1 MGLRVVNLLCL
12 YYIIID
18 LPDEFT
24 NAQLHTDFRDYF
36 DKKVTRAI
44 DYMR

>member
-18 LPDEFT
+18 LPGEFT
-24 NAQLHTDFRDYF
+24 NAQLDIDFRDYF
-36 DKKVTRAI
+36 DMKVTRAI
-44 DYMR
+44 DYIR